1 MANADNL
8 KGHGFHERTASE
20 LREISKKGGQ
30 KSGET
35 RRKKAEFKQVL
46 NAMLTARVENPEW
59 EPVLTA
65 MGLECTLETL
75 VNARMILEA
84 TQGNVKAYEAIA
96 KYSGQ
101 DTRTEEELERAKME
115 IEKLKAEI
123 ELTKK
128 EARAEETK
136 TSEINIV
143 MDGEETE

>member
-35 RRKKAEFKQVL
+35 RRRKAEFKRVL
-46 NAMLTARVENPEW
+46 NAMLTAKVENPEW
-59 EPVLTA
+59 EPTLQA
-65 MGLECTLETL
+65 MGLECTLETI

-84 TQGNVKAYEAIA
+84 MNGNVKAYEAIA

-101 DTRTEEELERAKME
+101 DIRTDEEK
-115 IEKLKAEI
+115 EKAKAEA
-123 ELTKK
+123 ELAKRELNPEENKNEEIQIKISK
-128 EARAEETK
+128 EDAE
-136 TSEINIV
+136 
-143 MDGEETE
+143 